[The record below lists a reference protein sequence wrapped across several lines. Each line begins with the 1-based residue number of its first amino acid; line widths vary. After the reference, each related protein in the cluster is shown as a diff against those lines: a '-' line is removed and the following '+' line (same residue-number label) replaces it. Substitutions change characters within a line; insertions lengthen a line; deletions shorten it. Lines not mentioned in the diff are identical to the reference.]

1 LLFRSRF
8 VMRAEIEKLTEEN
21 KQSLA
26 RLRRY
31 L

>member
-1 LLFRSRF
+1 
-8 VMRAEIEKLTEEN
+8 MRAEIEKLTADTR
-21 KQSLA
+21 QSLA